1 MAITAKLVKEL
12 RDRTGAGMMDCKKAL
27 KETDGD
33 LAAAVE
39 YLQIKGIA
47 KAAKKADRVAAEG
60 LVGTHVSADGK
71 TAALLE
77 VNCETDFVARNE
89 DFAGFVSMMTAH
101 VAATGVSDIDA
112 LLESELDGQKV
123 DEIRKARISTT
134 GENISLRRAAVVN
147 VDGEGV
153 IGAYVHG
160 GGNIGVLVQLSA
172 SAAVDATGAAAD
184 VARDLAMHVAAINPR
199 FVRDSDV
206 DPETVENEKRVLT
219 EQALESGKPREI
231 VEKMIVGRLK
241 KWKKEI
247 CLLDQPFVKNGDVT
261 VAQELKRVGGELGVE
276 LDVVAFTRFVRGEGI
291 EKQETNLAE
300 EVAALSK

>member
-33 LAAAVE
+33 IAAAAE

-60 LVGTHVSADGK
+60 LVGTYVADDGK
-71 TAALLE
+71 SAAVLE

-89 DFAGFVSMMTAH
+89 DFGGFVDMMTKH
-101 VAATGVSDIDA
+101 VAATGVTDIDA
-112 LLESELDGQKV
+112 LLATELNGQTV
-123 DEIRKARISTT
+123 DEVRKARIATT
-134 GENISLRRAAVVN
+134 GENITLRRAAVLS

-172 SAAVDATGAAAD
+172 SGAVDANGTAAD
-184 VARDLAMHVAAINPR
+184 TARDIAMHVAAINPR
-199 FVRDSDV
+199 FVRSDEV
-206 DPETVENEKRVLT
+206 DPETIENEKRVLT

-247 CLLDQPFVKNGDVT
+247 CLLDQPFVKNGELT
-261 VAQELKRVGGELGVE
+261 VAQELKRVGGELGVD
-276 LDVVAFTRFVRGEGI
+276 LDVVGFTRFVRGEGI
-291 EKQETNLAE
+291 EKKETNLAE